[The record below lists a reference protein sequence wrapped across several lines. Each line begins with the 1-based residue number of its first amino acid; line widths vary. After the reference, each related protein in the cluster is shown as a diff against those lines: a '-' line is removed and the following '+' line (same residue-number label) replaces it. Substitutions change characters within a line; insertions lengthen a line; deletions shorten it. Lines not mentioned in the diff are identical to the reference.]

1 MNKLAIALAAFFL
14 STAVFAGGGGSSS
27 KPLEGSHPIVLSHGL
42 FGWGD
47 SDSNGIINIVDYWG
61 NNIDYLQSQ
70 GAVVYAPTK
79 SATNSNEARGQQLK
93 DKINYF
99 LAAGGHSKVHII
111 GHSQGGLDSRYM
123 VANLGMSS
131 KVSTLTTLNS
141 VHLGSP
147 VADIVETV
155 LPNWIEPFVSDI
167 VGALVGIVYGG
178 GSEQDAI
185 AAMNSLTTSGMAAF
199 NTYTPNASATKYY
212 SYGSYITINDPI
224 QHWSMFLI
232 HPACVAGA
240 LFKGMDLRC
249 DGLVTLDS
257 QKWGTWKGGPST
269 PWYTT
274 GVDHL
279 QACNALSTGSPWYDV
294 EGYFLKMAKNA
305 KNNQ

>member
-1 MNKLAIALAAFFL
+1 MKKIGLVFSVFLFSSALL
-14 STAVFAGGGGSSS
+14 AGGSGSSS
-27 KPLEGSHPIVLSHGL
+27 KPLQGMYPIVLSHGL

-47 SDSNGIINIVDYWG
+47 SDSNGIVNIVDYWG
-61 NNIDYLQSQ
+61 NTISYLQGQ

-79 SATNSNEARGQQLK
+79 SATNSNEVRAQQLK

-99 LAAGGHSKVHII
+99 MASGAYTKVHVL

-123 VANLGMSS
+123 ISNLGMAS
-131 KVSTLTTLNS
+131 KVRSLTTLNS
-141 VHLGSP
+141 VHRGSP
-147 VADIVETV
+147 VADIVAV
-155 LPNWIEPFVSDI
+155 VIPDWAKPFVST
-167 VGALVGIVYGG
+167 VTGALVGIVYGG
-178 GSEQDAI
+178 GQQDAI
-185 AAMNSLTTSGMAAF
+185 GALNSLTTSGMATF
-199 NTYTPNASATKYY
+199 NSYTPNASATKYF
-212 SYGSYITINDPI
+212 SYGSYITLNDPV

-240 LFKGMDLRC
+240 LFKGMSTQC
-249 DGLVTLDS
+249 DGLVTIDS

-279 QACNALSTGSPWYDV
+279 QACNALNTGSPWYDV
-294 EGYFLKMAKNA
+294 EGYFLGMATNA